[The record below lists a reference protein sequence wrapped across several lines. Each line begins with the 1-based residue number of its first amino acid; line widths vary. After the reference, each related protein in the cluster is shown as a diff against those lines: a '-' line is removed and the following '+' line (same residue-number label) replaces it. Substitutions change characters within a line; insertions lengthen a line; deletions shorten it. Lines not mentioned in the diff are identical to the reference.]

1 MKKDL
6 LTKKDIKKLV
16 ICFFEKANQD
26 KLLEPFFNNNENFNQ
41 KKHIATMCK
50 FWENALFYSGNYIGN
65 PIQTHL
71 EINAKAT
78 LNTNHFSKWIQLFN
92 ETVDDLFKG
101 ENAETIKQ
109 KAFNVSTIMQIRLF
123 K

>member
-6 LTKKDIKKLV
+6 LNKKDIKKLV
-16 ICFFEKANQD
+16 HSFFEKAKQD
-26 KLLEPFFNNNENFNQ
+26 KILEHFFNNVNFNE
-41 KKHIATMCK
+41 KKHILTMCK
-50 FWENALFYSGNYIGN
+50 FWENALFYSGNYVGN
-65 PIQTHL
+65 PMQTHMD
-71 EINAKAT
+71 INSKSA

-92 ETVDDLFKG
+92 ETVDELFEG

-109 KAFNVSTIMQIRLF
+109 KAFNVSTILQIRLF